1 MSETTPCERMSMP
14 WEQLGIDGH
23 DGLPW
28 EERGWAIFKNGKLG
42 MCENEWDQ
50 GSTGRIFRGPRRPR
64 EWPLAPISY
73 DDVQKILEICRAND
87 STFLEAV
94 YEVFGEGDFGHSWHE
109 RMKDAPE
116 VRYEGVPEANRFDAP
131 KPEASEDAPVKRKRG
146 RPRKKK
152 AEVISVEE

>member
-1 MSETTPCERMSMP
+1 MSECPRMKMP
-14 WEQLGIDGH
+14 WEELRTD

-28 EERGWAIFKNGKLG
+28 AERGWALFKNGSLG
-42 MCENEWDQ
+42 MCENVWETGQ
-50 GSTGRIFRGPRRPR
+50 EGRIYRGPRRPAD
-64 EWPLAPISY
+64 WPLQPITH
-73 DDVQKILEICRAND
+73 DEVKEILETCKETDA
-87 STFLEAV
+87 TFFDAV
-94 YEVFGEGDFGHSWHE
+94 ISFFGEDQFPATWIE